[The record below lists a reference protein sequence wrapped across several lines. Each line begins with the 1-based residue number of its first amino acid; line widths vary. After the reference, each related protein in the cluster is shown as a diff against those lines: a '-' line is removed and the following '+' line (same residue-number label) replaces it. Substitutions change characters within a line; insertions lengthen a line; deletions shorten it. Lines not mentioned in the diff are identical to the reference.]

1 MIVSVNQNFAGVAEP
16 VDAPDSKSGSGNW
29 VGVQVSPPAP
39 LVVKWRTLIKIFL
52 IFLKI
57 KKVTFIYT

>member
-1 MIVSVNQNFAGVAEP
+1 
-16 VDAPDSKSGSGNW
+16 
-29 VGVQVSPPAP
+29 